1 MDDMRN
7 TKIGIVG
14 EGRPS
19 KAMESLMMMHAVTSA
34 FDRPISRP
42 EVKVCKRA
50 KGNTRTYGT
59 KCKHGGSCDGT
70 KPRCRFAIY

>member
-7 TKIGIVG
+7 AKIGIVG

-19 KAMESLMMMHAVTSA
+19 KALASLYMMGALASTFSEPM
-34 FDRPISRP
+34 PRP
-42 EVKVCKRA
+42 EVKVCTRA